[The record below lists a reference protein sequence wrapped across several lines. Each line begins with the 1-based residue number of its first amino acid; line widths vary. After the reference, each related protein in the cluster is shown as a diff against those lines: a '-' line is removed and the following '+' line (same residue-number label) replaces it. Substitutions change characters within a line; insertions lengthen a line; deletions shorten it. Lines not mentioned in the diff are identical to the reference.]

1 MDIENILDD
10 NVLVPVVVSSFV
22 PEVNAQIL
30 DGSAIVQMFSPKLA
44 QTFQDY
50 TDLVF
55 LPCISQKMQA
65 SNPFDLV
72 KDV

>member
-22 PEVNAQIL
+22 PEVNAKIL

-55 LPCISQKMQA
+55 LPYISQKIQA
-65 SNPFDLV
+65 SNPVDLV
-72 KDV
+72 